1 MYIRHEIGEI
11 HYISK
16 LPAST
21 TPKTDPN
28 KMNELNKKVKEII
41 NQIYP
46 ISEKSFIEIEKTLQF
61 KTFKKGEIVIKKNR
75 QNEKEYFILSGVCK
89 SYLINPEGDEI
100 MISFFLDNSIL
111 TPHPIRT
118 SNNISNLYFQ
128 ASTDLEIATINA
140 SDFQNLMITNSEIRN
155 FANTV
160 LQNELILKVEKE
172 IGLASLSA
180 KERLIKFREQY
191 QILENLIPHTEIA
204 SYLGITNISL
214 SRLRRDLMK

>member
-1 MYIRHEIGEI
+1 
-11 HYISK
+11 
-16 LPAST
+16 
-21 TPKTDPN
+21 
-28 KMNELNKKVKEII
+28 MNEFNKKVKTII

-46 ISEKSFIEIEKTLQF
+46 ISDKSFIEIEKTLKF
-61 KTFKKGEIVIKKNR
+61 ETFKKGDFVIQKNR
-75 QNEKEYFILSGVCK
+75 RNEKEYFVLNGVCK

-100 MISFFLDNSIL
+100 IISFFLENSIL
-111 TPHPIRT
+111 SPHSIRT

-155 FANTV
+155 FASAV
-160 LQNELILKVEKE
+160 LQDELKQKVNKE

-180 KERLIKFREQY
+180 KERLIEFRKRY
-191 QILENLIPHTEIA
+191 QILENLIPHTEIS

-214 SRLRRDLMK
+214 SRLRRDLIK